1 MSGNDDGRWVAE
13 RAGEYVGQFEAARNR
28 ALQGETDPDEQP
40 ETTTDPQADNTR
52 DESPPPTR
60 DQAQREHKGLVQAI
74 IDGDMDAVSEKMD
87 FFGRIAERFGLTG
100 MFEQLKS
107 LVMGFVGDGPVEP
120 DDPRVTE
127 VNNGVGSLI
136 DTAMPPPGADLGLTR

>member
-1 MSGNDDGRWVAE
+1 MSGDGGITLDGTGQAVGRFLSAVE
-13 RAGEYVGQFEAARNR
+13 EGRTGGE
-28 ALQGETDPDEQP
+28 DQP
-40 ETTTDPQADNTR
+40 TPTTDPQAENTR
-52 DESPPPTR
+52 DQTPPPTR
-60 DQAQREHKGLVQAI
+60 DQAQREQKGLVQAI
-74 IDGDMDAVSEKMD
+74 IDGDMDAVNEKMD

-107 LVMGFVGDGPVEP
+107 LVMGFVSDGPVEP